1 MSHTLPLGPDG
12 FVSLS
17 SVEKTRCP
25 TATLVV
31 LLLALTMTATHLAQV
46 WQFYLPSGQ
55 FKNLHLSL
63 SLLIAFVAMIESTP
77 PDRRWHRSAY
87 LALAL
92 VALVPALYIHLEYR
106 TLVEERTFGAA
117 PADIA
122 VGGLLV
128 LLTFVAAW
136 LQWGAT
142 IPTIG
147 ILGLLYGYFGALMP
161 GDVLFHAGIGFER
174 LVGYASI
181 PNFQGALGSLT
192 ELSAGTIFVFM
203 IFAGLLKSTGGIDFI
218 MGAASAIGGRWRSGP
233 AQMAVISSG
242 LMGMISGSTVANVA
256 STGAVTIPMMRRVG
270 FRPTFAGAVEAV
282 ASTGGQF
289 TPPVMGLTAFL
300 IAGITGISYTTIALA
315 AIYSALIYYGYLM
328 VAVHQY
334 TLRFGI
340 DAGAA
345 APDTRLW
352 GLVRRHWHLLLAV
365 AVLIY
370 FLVIQMPPALAAL
383 YSVAAI
389 VALEVSRSLWVGRRA
404 PMAALRETFARVVRG
419 FDGGARS
426 GAMLAVIIA
435 VIGIFVDV
443 LVVTGFAQK
452 LSFAM
457 LGLAAGDLWAL
468 LVICALACLAFGI
481 GMPTPAAYILVALLG
496 APALVDLGVPLLAA
510 HLFVFFF
517 ANMSALTPPVAVA
530 SLVASRIAETS
541 YWRTSFEAVHLG
553 LPGFLLPFIFVARP
567 ELLLLQGT
575 PLEQMAVALMAL
587 IAVVALCAAIMGF
600 FEGPLALW
608 ARVLLV
614 GASVSVLAP
623 GIVST
628 LAGLAVIAVV
638 LGPRSLHRLMP
649 RTS

>member
-1 MSHTLPLGPDG
+1 
-12 FVSLS
+12 
-17 SVEKTRCP
+17 
-25 TATLVV
+25 
-31 LLLALTMTATHLAQV
+31 MTATHLAQV

-55 FKNLHLSL
+55 FKNLHLSS

-77 PDRRWHRSAY
+77 SDRRWRRAAY
-87 LALAL
+87 LMLAL
-92 VALVPALYIHLEYR
+92 VALIPALYIHLEYR
-106 TLVEERTFGAA
+106 ALVEERTFGPA

-122 VGGLLV
+122 VGALLV

-142 IPTIG
+142 IPAIG

-161 GDVLFHAGIGFER
+161 GDVLFHAGLGFER

-181 PNFQGALGSLT
+181 PNFQGALGALT

-328 VAVHQY
+328 VAVHQH

-345 APDTRLW
+345 APETRLQD
-352 GLVRRHWHLLLAV
+352 LALRYWHLLVAV
-365 AVLIY
+365 AVLVY
-370 FLVIQMPPALAAL
+370 FLIIQMPPALAAL

-389 VALEVSRSLWVGRRA
+389 VALEALRALWVGRRA
-404 PMAALRETFARVVRG
+404 PMAALHDTLIRIVRG
-419 FDGGARS
+419 FDDGARS
-426 GAMLAVIIA
+426 GALLAVIIA

-443 LVVTGFAQK
+443 LIVTGFAQK

-457 LGLAAGDLWAL
+457 LNLAAGKLWAL
-468 LVICALACLAFGI
+468 LLICAFACLAFGI

-510 HLFVFFF
+510 HLFVFYF

-575 PLEQMAVALMAL
+575 ALEQMAVA
-587 IAVVALCAAIMGF
+587 VV
-600 FEGPLALW
+600 
-608 ARVLLV
+608 
-614 GASVSVLAP
+614 
-623 GIVST
+623 
-628 LAGLAVIAVV
+628 
-638 LGPRSLHRLMP
+638 
-649 RTS
+649 